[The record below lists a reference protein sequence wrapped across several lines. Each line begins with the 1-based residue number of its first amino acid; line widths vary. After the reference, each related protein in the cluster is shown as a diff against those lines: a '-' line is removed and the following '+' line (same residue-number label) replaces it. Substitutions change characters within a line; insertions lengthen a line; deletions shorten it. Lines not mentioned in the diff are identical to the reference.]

1 MQGSTKMRARKYA
14 STRADTSFRHKSA
27 KTSVAMVPQTQSM
40 PACAVAALVSH
51 GINSECPS
59 FPASKPS
66 PRNDKRMLWRRTQR
80 KSRSADASDCWRD
93 ETCFRTTKPQRPRGL
108 TGGISTVRKAAIP
121 PWQQSADVNLVA
133 DVRAR
138 QPRTPAIAAA
148 DSATPHHTG
157 DHR

>member
-1 MQGSTKMRARKYA
+1 
-14 STRADTSFRHKSA
+14 
-27 KTSVAMVPQTQSM
+27 M

-66 PRNDKRMLWRRTQR
+66 
-80 KSRSADASDCWRD
+80 
-93 ETCFRTTKPQRPRGL
+93 PRGL